1 MPWVLNVRKL
11 KQLKY
16 LNSEIES
23 LQSKLNDLL
32 ERKRIYQENPLLAL
46 EEEIQMIRFLK
57 DVSSKQIIQTI
68 IQYLNEQPGT
78 NQQDQTSD
86 SI

>member
-1 MPWVLNVRKL
+1 LKHLNHI
-11 KQLKY
+11 
-16 LNSEIES
+16 NSEIEN
-23 LQSKLNDLL
+23 LQSNLNDLL

-57 DVSSKQIIQTI
+57 DVSSKDIIQTI

-78 NQQDQTSD
+78 NQQDQAPH